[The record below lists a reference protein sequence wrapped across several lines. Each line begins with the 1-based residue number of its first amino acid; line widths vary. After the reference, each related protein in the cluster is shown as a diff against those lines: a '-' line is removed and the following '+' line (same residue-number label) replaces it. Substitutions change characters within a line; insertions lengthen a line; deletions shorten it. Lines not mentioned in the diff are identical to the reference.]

1 MPSTISYTNTLTA
14 ATFTKLKFG
23 AKTNMRL
30 GNDGLVITNISRLLK
45 TRSLNNQVYADAHAL
60 SEAFFKS

>member
-1 MPSTISYTNTLTA
+1 
-14 ATFTKLKFG
+14 
-23 AKTNMRL
+23 MRL

-60 SEAFFKS
+60 LSEAFFKS